1 MTFSTGF
8 HQIIA
13 ALDSGR
19 IPYLVGGSFA
29 SSHHGIPRATND
41 ADLLAD
47 LQPHQISGLV
57 TTLKP
62 DFYVDEDSVKE
73 SVGLG
78 RPFNVIDMTTVYKYD
93 FFLANT
99 KFHYAQLDRAINV
112 TFDFMGEPVTCR
124 IASAEHIILSK
135 LDCYRRGGRTS
146 ERQLTDVANVLAVSG
161 ERLDY
166 VYLREWSVRVGVA
179 DYLDQALNERDL

>member
-13 ALDSGR
+13 ALDSRR

-47 LQPHQISGLV
+47 LQPDQIAGLV

-73 SVGLG
+73 SVRLG
-78 RPFNVIDMTTVYKYD
+78 RPCNVIHMATVYKYD

-99 KFHYAQLDRAINV
+99 KFHFAQLDRAINV

-124 IASAEHIILSK
+124 IANAEDIILAK
-135 LDCYRRGGRTS
+135 LEWYLRDGRTS
-146 ERQLTDVANVLAVSG
+146 ERQLTDIANVLAVSG

-166 VYLREWSVRVGVA
+166 VYLRDWSARLGVA
-179 DYLDQALNERDL
+179 DLLEQALNEPDL